1 MSRETYVEARNK
13 KTNQVLELYWTGA
26 DSAQV
31 LAECF
36 DRDEDE
42 KWAGPSEKFYDYVK
56 RGLNEQIRKCQE
68 EVDDIENSVAR
79 LKELA
84 SNAKTVEVANNFY
97 DEIVSF
103 DRDLKDA
110 KENAEHYK
118 NVLKSL
124 TVISGLSFLE
134 PDYGEDE
141 CDWEVVVTYSY

>member
-1 MSRETYVEARNK
+1 MSRETYIEARNK
-13 KTNQVLELYWTGA
+13 KTEQTLELYWTGA

-42 KWAGPSEKFYDYVK
+42 KWVGSSEEFYNHVK
-56 RGLNEQIRKCQE
+56 KGLNEHIRKCQE

-97 DEIVSF
+97 DEMTSY
-103 DRDLKDA
+103 DGDLKEA
-110 KENAEHYK
+110 KERVEHYK
-118 NVLKSL
+118 SMFKSL

-134 PDYGEDE
+134 PDYGENE